1 MRSRVSSI
9 AQYSA
14 RPFLTASLI
23 VKNEERVLGD
33 CLASIAAVVDEI
45 VIVDTGSTDR
55 SRAIAQSHGARVIDF
70 PWTGEFAAARNA
82 GLDASR
88 GRWILYIDA
97 DERLAP
103 TSREQ
108 VHGMLAAD
116 DLVAARLWL
125 RPVTGFTI
133 YREYR
138 LFLNHP
144 QIRFQ
149 GIIHEKVTPDIK
161 RLADAQG
168 LRVALV
174 DLFLDHVG
182 YDGPQEHKHRR
193 NLPLL
198 QAELAR
204 DAGNAYNWHHLGRVH
219 DGLGDRPAALNAWR
233 RALDVVRRRR
243 ASPMAW
249 DFMIYV
255 EMIRAGETDRAE
267 ARRLHQEASELFPG
281 NPLLRY
287 WGGILDNDAGNV
299 SAALEAFHELARI
312 DADAFRHEL
321 TALDKRVFGEF
332 SYAALGACYFKL
344 GRFAESAD
352 WYARAAACDPKSVEY
367 RAKAQLAAAK
377 SGQLVGPAGIS

>member
-1 MRSRVSSI
+1 LPGRGSSI
-9 AQYSA
+9 VPQPAL
-14 RPFLTASLI
+14 PFLTASLI

-33 CLASIAAVVDEI
+33 CLASIAPVVDEI

-55 SRAIAQSHGARVIDF
+55 SREIAKSHGARIIDF

-103 TSREQ
+103 TTREQ
-108 VHGMLAAD
+108 VRSMLAAD

-144 QIRFQ
+144 EIRFQ
-149 GIIHEKVTPDIK
+149 GIIHEKVTPDIR
-161 RLADAQG
+161 RLAETRG

-198 QAELAR
+198 LAELAR
-204 DAGNAYNWHHLGRVH
+204 DSENAYNWHHLGRVH
-219 DGLGDRPAALNAWR
+219 EGLGDRAAALKAWQ
-233 RALDVVRRRR
+233 RALEVMRRRS
-243 ASPMAW
+243 SPMAW

-255 EMIRAGETDRAE
+255 ELIRAPETDRTE
-267 ARRLHQEASELFPG
+267 ARRLLDEAGSLFPG

-299 SAALEAFHELARI
+299 AAALEAFHDLARV
-312 DADAFRHEL
+312 DADAFRHDL
-321 TALDKRVFGEF
+321 TALDKRLFGEF
-332 SYAALGACYFKL
+332 SYAALGACYFRL
-344 GRFAESAD
+344 GRFADSRD

-377 SGQLVGPAGIS
+377 AGQLVGPAGIS

>member
-1 MRSRVSSI
+1 M
-9 AQYSA
+9 
-14 RPFLTASLI
+14 
-23 VKNEERVLGD
+23 LGD
-33 CLASIAAVVDEI
+33 CLASIASVVDEI
-45 VIVDTGSTDR
+45 VIADTGSTDR
-55 SRAIAQSHGARVIDF
+55 SRAIAESYGARVIDF

-82 GLDASR
+82 ALDASR

-103 TSREQ
+103 TTREQ
-108 VHGMLAAD
+108 VRSMLAAE

-125 RPVTGFTI
+125 RPATGFTI
-133 YREYR
+133 FREYR

-144 QIRFQ
+144 EIRFQ

-161 RLADAQG
+161 RLAEIQG

-174 DLFLDHVG
+174 DLLLDHVG

-198 QAELAR
+198 LAELAR
-204 DAGNAYNWHHLGRVH
+204 ESENAYNWHHLGRVP
-219 DGLGDRPAALNAWR
+219 DGLGDRPAALEAWQ
-233 RALDVVRRRR
+233 RALEVVRRRR

-249 DFMIYV
+249 DFTIYV
-255 EMIRAGETDRAE
+255 EMIRAQETDRAE
-267 ARRLHQEASELFPG
+267 ARRLHKEACEQFPD

-299 SAALEAFHELARI
+299 ASALEAFHELAKI

-321 TALDKRVFGEF
+321 TALDKRLFGEF
-332 SYAALGACYFKL
+332 SYAALGSCYFKL

-352 WYARAAACDPKSVEY
+352 WYARALACDQKSVEY

-377 SGQLVGPAGIS
+377 AAQLVRPVGIS